1 MTAFDGTCAIV
12 TGAASGLGAAT
23 AIGFARGGARV
34 IINCVSSAPDAEATA
49 DLCSPA
55 GATVRV
61 WLLIDAAAPARAGRG
76 TGRAARSSAPAQ
88 LLADRAPRQRGSHLT
103 CMGLFLSSG
112 CYWVLLTVL
121 CSERERPF
129 FIPSPAIRFPER
141 AEGVKGADSRGSRPR
156 IRDDVA
162 HHSDLM
168 SLGVPR

>member
-103 CMGLFLSSG
+103 LRWRGESG
-112 CYWVLLTVL
+112 ANQSLKWGFRRRRIT
-121 CSERERPF
+121 
-129 FIPSPAIRFPER
+129 ARFQ
-141 AEGVKGADSRGSRPR
+141 
-156 IRDDVA
+156 DVY
-162 HHSDLM
+162 
-168 SLGVPR
+168 G